1 MYMYI
6 YVPIYYDVG
15 ANESNTSWE
24 KINLFIN
31 DIKLVFFAD

>member
-24 KINLFIN
+24 NNKPFYQWH
-31 DIKLVFFAD
+31 KAWFFAD